1 MSQWACATLGGATR
15 SKASKTQST
24 SEGEVER
31 ACIKYHSCAPIELD
45 AAMSSSLHPGS
56 APTAAAAQVRGCR
69 HEYAA
74 HAPAGRPAVRV
85 PVAAAKT
92 RRPGR
97 IEGTRRAA
105 DVRGQTRGKPGTE
118 RRRDRARRQSER
130 QSR

>member
-15 SKASKTQST
+15 SKASKTRST

-45 AAMSSSLHPGS
+45 AAMLSSLHPEGG
-56 APTAAAAQVRGCR
+56 PTAAAAQVRGRR

-74 HAPAGRPAVRV
+74 YSPAGRPTVRV
-85 PVAAAKT
+85 PMAAPET

-97 IEGTRRAA
+97 VAGTRSAF
-105 DVRGQTRGKPGTE
+105 DFRGQARGKRRTE
-118 RRRDRARRQSER
+118 RRRDRA
-130 QSR
+130 

>member
-15 SKASKTQST
+15 SKASKTRST

-45 AAMSSSLHPGS
+45 AAMSSSLHPGG
-56 APTAAAAQVRGCR
+56 AATAASAQVRDRR

-74 HAPAGRPAVRV
+74 GSAAGRPRARV
-85 PVAAAKT
+85 PVAEAQT

-97 IEGTRRAA
+97 LEGTGSAV
-105 DVRGQTRGKPGTE
+105 DVRRQARGQPRTE
-118 RRRDRARRQSER
+118 RRRDRARG
-130 QSR
+130 